1 MRDCL
6 ILRYNRR
13 NRGNNCSLTLELEV
27 AVMNGNIRVGSLF
40 GIPFYVNPSWFLVL
54 GLVTWSYG
62 DGLATQFPNLPG
74 ASPLILGLITA
85 LLLFGSVLAH
95 ELGHSFV
102 AIRQGI
108 KVESITLFLFGGLAS
123 LEKESDTPAAAF
135 WVAIAGPAV
144 SLLLCGI
151 LTAIGLTTHITGP
164 LAAITA
170 VLAAINLSLGL
181 FNLIPGLPLD
191 GGNILKAIV
200 WKVTGNPY
208 QGVKIASIV
217 GQAFGWIAIASG
229 LLPLILYGSF
239 DNIWNLL
246 IGSFLLQNAGKSAQ
260 FARVQERLTGLT
272 VADAVTPNSPIIRE
286 DITLREFVDQRTL
299 TGSNWQKFLVTN
311 EAGQLVGELV
321 LDALKTIESD
331 RWADTLVSELM
342 RSIEP
347 STIIISDRPLLQ
359 AIEQLESK
367 QIAALSVTNSEG
379 ILVGLLEKAAVINL
393 LQRQPQITPA

>member
-1 MRDCL
+1 
-6 ILRYNRR
+6 
-13 NRGNNCSLTLELEV
+13 
-27 AVMNGNIRVGSLF
+27 MNGNIRVGSLF

-62 DGLATQFPNLPG
+62 EGLAAQFPELLG
-74 ASPLILGLITA
+74 GIPLLLGLITA

-108 KVESITLFLFGGLAS
+108 DVRSITLFIFGGLAS

-144 SLLLCGI
+144 SLLLAG
-151 LTAIGLTTHITGP
+151 LLATLGFTAHLTGP
-164 LAAITA
+164 VAEIVA

-200 WKVTGNPY
+200 WKITGNPY
-208 QGVKIASIV
+208 KGVKFASIV
-217 GQAFGWIAIASG
+217 GQLFGWVAIASG
-229 LLPLILYGSF
+229 LIPLLLYGSF

-260 FARVQERLTGLT
+260 FARVQERLDGLT
-272 VADAVTPNSPIIRE
+272 VADAITPNSPIIAE
-286 DITLREFVDQRTL
+286 DISLREFVDRRTL
-299 TGSNWQKFLVTN
+299 AGSNWQKFLVTN
-311 EAGQLVGELV
+311 ERGYLVGELA
-321 LDALKTIESD
+321 LDVLKTIPTEQWSE
-331 RWADTLVSELM
+331 TLVSQLM
-342 RSIEP
+342 KPVES
-347 STIIISDRPLLQ
+347 STIIAADISLLQ

-367 QIAALSVTNSEG
+367 QVNALSVTDRDG
-379 ILVGLLEKAAVINL
+379 MLVGLLEKAAVINL
-393 LQRQPQITPA
+393 LQRQPQVTPA

>member
-1 MRDCL
+1 
-6 ILRYNRR
+6 
-13 NRGNNCSLTLELEV
+13 
-27 AVMNGNIRVGSLF
+27 MNGNIRVGSLF

-62 DGLATQFPNLPG
+62 DGLAAQFPNLPG

-85 LLLFGSVLAH
+85 LSLFGSVLAH

-102 AIRQGI
+102 AIKQGI

-208 QGVKIASIV
+208 KGVKIASIV
-217 GQAFGWIAIASG
+217 GQAFGWVAIASG
-229 LLPLILYGSF
+229 LLPLVLYGSF

-272 VADAVTPNSPIIRE
+272 VADAVTPNSPIITE

-299 TGSNWQKFLVTN
+299 SGSNWQKFLVTN
-311 EAGQLVGELV
+311 EAGQLVGELA

-367 QIAALSVTNSEG
+367 QVTALSVTNSDG
-379 ILVGLLEKAAVINL
+379 ILVGLLEKAEVINL
-393 LQRQPQITPA
+393 LQRQPQVNPA

>member
-1 MRDCL
+1 
-6 ILRYNRR
+6 
-13 NRGNNCSLTLELEV
+13 
-27 AVMNGNIRVGSLF
+27 MNGSIRVGSLF
-40 GIPFYVNPSWFLVL
+40 GIPFYINPTWFLVL

-62 DGLATQFPNLPG
+62 EGLAAQFPYLPG
-74 ASPLILGLITA
+74 ASPFLLGLVTA
-85 LLLFGSVLAH
+85 LLLFSSVLAH

-108 KVESITLFLFGGLAS
+108 KVDSITLFIFGGLAS
-123 LEKESDTPAAAF
+123 LEKESDSPASAF

-144 SLLLCGI
+144 SLGLFGI
-151 LTAIGLTTHITGP
+151 LTTLGFAGHLTGP
-164 LAAITA
+164 VAAITA

-200 WKVTGNPY
+200 WKVTDDRY
-208 QGVKIASIV
+208 KGVKIASIV
-217 GQAFGWIAIASG
+217 GQGFGWVAIASG
-229 LLPLILYGSF
+229 LIPLVLYGSF
-239 DNIWNLL
+239 DNIWNTL

-311 EAGQLVGELV
+311 EPGYLVGELA
-321 LDALKTIESD
+321 LDALKDVRSD
-331 RWADTLVSELM
+331 RWAHTQVSEIM
-342 RSIEP
+342 QAIEP

-367 QIAALSVTNSEG
+367 HVTTLSVTDSNG

-393 LQRQPQITPA
+393 LHRQPQVNPA

>member
-1 MRDCL
+1 
-6 ILRYNRR
+6 
-13 NRGNNCSLTLELEV
+13 
-27 AVMNGNIRVGSLF
+27 MNGNIRVGSLF

-62 DGLATQFPNLPG
+62 EGLAAQFPDLPG
-74 ASPLILGLITA
+74 GSPFLLGLVTA
-85 LLLFGSVLAH
+85 LLLFSSVLAH

-108 KVESITLFLFGGLAS
+108 KVNSITLFIFGGLAT
-123 LEKESDTPAAAF
+123 LEKESDSPAAAF

-144 SLLLCGI
+144 SLLLFGI
-151 LTAIGLTTHITGP
+151 LTTLGFTTHITGP

-200 WKVTGNPY
+200 WKVTGNQY
-208 QGVKIASIV
+208 KGVKIASIV
-217 GQAFGWIAIASG
+217 GQTFGWVAISSG
-229 LLPLILYGSF
+229 LLPLVLYGSF
-239 DNIWNLL
+239 DNVWNLL

-260 FARVQERLTGLT
+260 FARVQERLTGMT
-272 VADAVTPNSPIIRE
+272 VADAVTPNSPIISE

-299 TGSNWQKFLVTN
+299 AGSNWQKFLVTD
-311 EAGQLVGELV
+311 ESGHLVGELA
-321 LDALKTIESD
+321 LDTLKTIRSD
-331 RWADTLVSELM
+331 RWAHTAVSQIM
-342 RSIEP
+342 QSIEP

-367 QIAALSVTNSEG
+367 KITALSVTDSDG
-379 ILVGLLEKAAVINL
+379 VLVGLLEKASVINL
-393 LQRQPQITPA
+393 LHRQPQTNPA

>member
-1 MRDCL
+1 
-6 ILRYNRR
+6 
-13 NRGNNCSLTLELEV
+13 
-27 AVMNGNIRVGSLF
+27 MNGNIRVGSLF

-62 DGLATQFPNLPG
+62 EGLAAQFPDLPG
-74 ASPLILGLITA
+74 GSPFLLGLVTA
-85 LLLFGSVLAH
+85 LLLFSSVLAH

-108 KVESITLFLFGGLAS
+108 KVNSITLFIFGGLAT
-123 LEKESDTPAAAF
+123 LEKESDSPAAAF

-144 SLLLCGI
+144 SLLLFGI
-151 LTAIGLTTHITGP
+151 LTTLGFTTHITGP

-200 WKVTGNPY
+200 WKVTGNQY
-208 QGVKIASIV
+208 KGVKIASIV
-217 GQAFGWIAIASG
+217 GQTFGWVAISSG
-229 LLPLILYGSF
+229 LLPLVLYGSF
-239 DNIWNLL
+239 DNVWNLL

-260 FARVQERLTGLT
+260 FARVQERLTGMT
-272 VADAVTPNSPIIRE
+272 VADAVTPNSPIISE

-299 TGSNWQKFLVTN
+299 AGSNWQKFLVTD
-311 EAGQLVGELV
+311 ESGHLVGELA
-321 LDALKTIESD
+321 LDTLKTIRSD
-331 RWADTLVSELM
+331 RWAHTAVSQIM
-342 RSIEP
+342 QSIEP

-367 QIAALSVTNSEG
+367 QITALSVTDSDG
-379 ILVGLLEKAAVINL
+379 VLVGLLEKASVINL
-393 LQRQPQITPA
+393 LHRQPQTNPA